1 MRFRPC
7 IDLHDG
13 KVKQIVGSTLRDSGE
28 VETNF
33 VASGNSSY
41 YAELYKKHALSGGHV
56 IMLGKG
62 NENAAL
68 AALKSYVG
76 GLQIGG
82 GLNDCNGA
90 QFLDA
95 GASHLIFTSYI
106 VADGI
111 LHWERIKKLNSVYGR
126 KNIVIDLSC
135 RKKADGKYYVV
146 SNRWQ
151 TFTDVEVN
159 TENLDILSQY
169 CDEFLIHAVD
179 VEGKQ
184 CGIDEELLAI
194 LSTHEQIPISYAG
207 GIKSFEDI
215 EKIGSIGRNKIDF
228 TIGSALDIFGGKLS
242 FEKAAELYKG
252 DGR

>member
-33 VASGNSSY
+33 VAACDSSY
-41 YAELYKKHALSGGHV
+41 YAELYKKHGLSGGHV

-62 NENAAL
+62 NENAAF
-68 AALKSYVG
+68 AALKSYSG

-82 GLNDCNGA
+82 GLNDLNGA
-90 QFLDA
+90 PFLDA

-111 LHWERIKKLNSVYGR
+111 LHWERIKKINSVYGR

-159 TENLDILSQY
+159 AENLDVLSQY

-215 EKIGSIGRNKIDF
+215 EKIGSIGRRRIDF

-242 FEKAAELYKG
+242 FAKAAELYKG
-252 DGR
+252 SGR